1 MSFRLDQLLKAST
14 VRVSTAGKAYEGMG
28 FFFAPGLALTSA
40 HVVAQA
46 EGEMVQVFLA
56 GEQHAVPAEVKYRFP
71 EDVGL
76 VILQVQ
82 TTEVVPC
89 AYLDAD
95 IKPGDQGYTFGCTG
109 TSRKVHRVMVECEG
123 MMGSAIGISHLAG
136 RSKHLQLNGSP
147 ILNQRTGKI
156 CGIVHTPRKQDGY
169 RGEAVPMGII
179 FSEFPALS
187 ILQKEY
193 HCQDNRWTTLL
204 HPDLEALNADWTYYN
219 RGWIRREQS
228 IRALLFLLRTASQW
242 SIIGARMRH
251 VFPWRS
257 MIALIKATF
266 RGTLGTEI
274 QRQYH
279 QITRQLTSTIDPHSV
294 SQARALHRLDAQSW
308 VVSSLMELL
317 ITPEQD
323 YASSSRLLWMLEILQ
338 EQRVYV
344 QTLKRMPGNFYP
356 QLEEFKRRWK
366 LLEHDDKYIDT
377 SRVLSGLINR
387 NTDTNFSLWYTIK
400 FFLKDFVQDL
410 AQNSKLSAHGLERLF
425 NMLVVNLRHAV
436 PAPTASVED
445 LLRDLEEEVRLNP
458 DLKVLQKVQILMTSV
473 SGEVVQGGP
482 YRALKGSGTY
492 HFSPKCKL
500 YPERA
505 QAEEMARIICYDT
518 EAQARQQHKPCKNC
532 LTAEKML
539 DRRLSDWHDSDPT
552 IGGEVAT
559 PMVSDRQSV
568 IVPQAT
574 QTTVPQPEAV
584 SNLITPDFR
593 PHQPLLQLPVTDR
606 ATAAAPAA
614 DAPMPEFIDRA
625 RQPIVLPPLP
635 AVPPRV
641 VAVKPEV
648 AAVEPEV
655 TAVEPEVIAAVEPAV
670 VATPEVVAEAPIAIT
685 TADVSVP
692 VEAEHHDDTE
702 AVSAQVEVELAAA
715 IAEVAKEI
723 AAERDQPA
731 TVAAQTT
738 QAIDPPPIAEIVAAA
753 DLHALN
759 TDMASEEEEEVFEM
773 AAFFVPDGNQ
783 PAIAMTETAVAE
795 ITKVA
800 PRTTTKAAAKA
811 AAKVTEVAVVAPK
824 VEAKAEPQVEAKVEA
839 KIEPKVATKVEAK
852 VEAKVE
858 VKTEPKVE
866 TKVEPKVATKVE
878 AKVEPKV
885 EATVEP
891 KVATKV
897 ATKVEAKVEVKTEPK
912 VEAAVAPKAEPP
924 VETTVTTK
932 VTKTKT
938 VKAPAAPIGTAEV
951 APIAP
956 ETIATPPETVT
967 AKPASKAKA
976 PKQTKTLKDFVAAI
990 SSANRIET
998 KATAK
1003 ANPVDATPV
1012 AAPTSRPAATTPGKV
1027 AAKAAP
1033 QASKSVKVP
1042 TAAVQPEAVTPEVVA
1057 PTVTTPEVTPSTSTK
1072 AKAKG
1077 DKVTRLADWAP
1088 TEAPIDAVERSE
1100 NESGVVQITDA
1111 KSVRNK
1117 RSKAAAKTTTTD

>member
-40 HVVAQA
+40 HVVQQA
-46 EGEMVQVFLA
+46 EGELVQVFLP

-71 EDVGL
+71 EEVGL

-82 TTEVVPC
+82 TTESVPC

-109 TSRKVHRVMVECEG
+109 TSRKVHRVMLECEG

-147 ILNQRTGKI
+147 ILNQRTGKV
-156 CGIVHTPRKQDGY
+156 CGIVHTPTKNSGY
-169 RGEAVPMGII
+169 RGEAVPMGVI

-204 HPDLEALNADWTYYN
+204 HPDLEALNADWSYYN
-219 RGWIRREQS
+219 KGWIRREQS
-228 IRALLFLLRTASQW
+228 IRAMLFLLRTASQW
-242 SIIGARMRH
+242 ALIGARMRH

-257 MIALIKATF
+257 IISLIKATF

-279 QITRQLTSTIDPHSV
+279 QITRQLTSTIDPHST

-308 VVSSLMELL
+308 VVSSLMEML

-425 NMLVVNLRHAV
+425 NVLVVNLRHAV

-473 SGEVVQGGP
+473 SGEVVQGGN

-492 HFSPKCKL
+492 HFSAKCKL

-518 EAQARQQHKPCKNC
+518 EAEARQQHKPCKNC
-532 LTAEKML
+532 LTAEKLL
-539 DRRLSDWHDSDPT
+539 DRRLSDWHDNDPT
-552 IGGEVAT
+552 TPDLNAPAVAPVT
-559 PMVSDRQSV
+559 
-568 IVPQAT
+568 
-574 QTTVPQPEAV
+574 V

-593 PHQPLLQLPVTDR
+593 PNATTLHLPITDR
-606 ATAAAPAA
+606 VTSTAPAA
-614 DAPMPEFIDRA
+614 DAPMPETSGDLSLDRSMA
-625 RQPIVLPPLP
+625 PIVLEPLGDRITVELP
-635 AVPPRV
+635 VFDRSA
-641 VAVKPEV
+641 PEV
-648 AAVEPEV
+648 AAATVEPTVEPIAV
-655 TAVEPEVIAAVEPAV
+655 AVEPVVEPIAVEPIAVEPIAVEAAV
-670 VATPEVVAEAPIAIT
+670 VEPTTVAVEPTAVIEPVSQT
-685 TADVSVP
+685 MVTADLP
-692 VEAEHHDDTE
+692 AKAEAEHHDDLE

-715 IAEVAKEI
+715 IAEVAQEVAAEQAAPGQVAVQPQSVKQTKAPKAPKTAKASKRAATPEVIEAPAALERPEAI
-723 AAERDQPA
+723 AAIAA
-731 TVAAQTT
+731 TE
-738 QAIDPPPIAEIVAAA
+738 PPVVISE

-759 TDMASEEEEEVFEM
+759 TDVSSDEDEDEVFEM
-773 AAFFVPDGNQ
+773 AAFFIPDGDQ
-783 PAIAMTETAVAE
+783 PAIALTETPVAE
-795 ITKVA
+795 TIAPEKSVA
-800 PRTTTKAAAKA
+800 
-811 AAKVTEVAVVAPK
+811 
-824 VEAKAEPQVEAKVEA
+824 
-839 KIEPKVATKVEAK
+839 AT
-852 VEAKVE
+852 
-858 VKTEPKVE
+858 
-866 TKVEPKVATKVE
+866 
-878 AKVEPKV
+878 
-885 EATVEP
+885 
-891 KVATKV
+891 
-897 ATKVEAKVEVKTEPK
+897 
-912 VEAAVAPKAEPP
+912 
-924 VETTVTTK
+924 
-932 VTKTKT
+932 
-938 VKAPAAPIGTAEV
+938 
-951 APIAP
+951 IAP
-956 ETIATPPETVT
+956 ETIDNPPEAVAAPPSTPSQ
-967 AKPASKAKA
+967 AKTTPRKSTRA

-990 SSANRIET
+990 SSANRIDT
-998 KATAK
+998 KANAAK
-1003 ANPVDATPV
+1003 ASQ
-1012 AAPTSRPAATTPGKV
+1012 PTSQPTVSPSKV

-1033 QASKSVKVP
+1033 QSSKSVKVSP
-1042 TAAVQPEAVTPEVVA
+1042 AQPVADHQPETS
-1057 PTVTTPEVTPSTSTK
+1057 TTTTK
-1072 AKAKG
+1072 AKAAAKSIAAPPETALPPVVGDTPAVTPTQSKAKG
-1077 DKVTRLADWAP
+1077 GKVTRLSDWVPHETAMVKDRPEVIAP
-1088 TEAPIDAVERSE
+1088 EQPPANDP
-1100 NESGVVQITDA
+1100 GVVSITDA
-1111 KSVRNK
+1111 KSARTK
-1117 RSKAAAKTTTTD
+1117 RQKAKSTTPAD

>member
-28 FFFAPGLALTSA
+28 FFFAPGLALTSG
-40 HVVAQA
+40 HVVSQA

-71 EDVGL
+71 EEVGL

-82 TTEVVPC
+82 TTEAVPC

-257 MIALIKATF
+257 MISLIKATF

-279 QITRQLTSTIDPHSV
+279 QITRQLTSTIDPHST

-473 SGEVVQGGP
+473 SGEVVQGGA

-492 HFSPKCKL
+492 HFSAKCKL

-518 EAQARQQHKPCKNC
+518 EAEARKQHKPCKNC

-552 IGGEVAT
+552 NGGEVAT
-559 PMVSDRQSV
+559 PIVPHITAPQPA
-568 IVPQAT
+568 VPQADAVT
-574 QTTVPQPEAV
+574 V

-593 PHQPLLQLPVTDR
+593 PHEPLLRLPVTDR

-614 DAPMPEFIDRA
+614 DAPMPELVIDRA
-625 RQPIVLPPLP
+625 HEPIVLPSL
-635 AVPPRV
+635 AM
-641 VAVKPEV
+641 ATPE
-648 AAVEPEV
+648 
-655 TAVEPEVIAAVEPAV
+655 V
-670 VATPEVVAEAPIAIT
+670 VATPEVAVTPETPIVMT
-685 TADVSVP
+685 SNDVSVP
-692 VEAEHHDDTE
+692 VEVEHHDDTE
-702 AVSAQVEVELAAA
+702 TVSAQVEVELAAA
-715 IAEVAKEI
+715 IAEVAQEI
-723 AAERDQPA
+723 AAERDQA
-731 TVAAQTT
+731 ETVAAQMP
-738 QAIDPPPIAEIVAAA
+738 QSFVPEAIAT

-759 TDMASEEEEEVFEM
+759 TDMESEEEEEVFEM
-773 AAFFVPDGNQ
+773 AAFFVPDGDQ
-783 PAIAMTETAVAE
+783 PAIAMTETPVAAVAVVE
-795 ITKVA
+795 LKVE
-800 PRTTTKAAAKA
+800 PKVTAKA
-811 AAKVTEVAVVAPK
+811 TEVAVV
-824 VEAKAEPQVEAKVEA
+824 
-839 KIEPKVATKVEAK
+839 EPKVAAKATKVTAK
-852 VEAKVE
+852 VTKVAA
-858 VKTEPKVE
+858 VEPKVAATVE
-866 TKVEPKVATKVE
+866 TKVETRVEPQVATVVEPKVIATVAAKVAT
-878 AKVEPKV
+878 KVEPKV
-885 EATVEP
+885 EALVEPTVEP
-891 KVATKV
+891 KVAKPK
-897 ATKVEAKVEVKTEPK
+897 AVKTK
-912 VEAAVAPKAEPP
+912 AAAP
-924 VETTVTTK
+924 TVTTPVVERPVVETMAK
-932 VTKTKT
+932 N
-938 VKAPAAPIGTAEV
+938 
-951 APIAP
+951 AP
-956 ETIATPPETVT
+956 EAIATAPETVT
-967 AKPASKAKA
+967 AKPATSAKAKA
-976 PKQTKTLKDFVAAI
+976 KATSQSTARVPKQTKTLKDFVAAI
-990 SSANRIET
+990 SSANKIQT
-998 KATAK
+998 K
-1003 ANPVDATPV
+1003 ATPV
-1012 AAPTSRPAATTPGKV
+1012 AQVAIGDATPNPANLNKV

-1033 QASKSVKVP
+1033 QASKSVKV
-1042 TAAVQPEAVTPEVVA
+1042 VTPEVV
-1057 PTVTTPEVTPSTSTK
+1057 TPEVVTPEVVSTQS
-1072 AKAKG
+1072 KAKG
-1077 DKVTRLADWAP
+1077 DKITRLADWAP
-1088 TEAPIDAVERSE
+1088 TEAPIEAVERSE
-1100 NESGVVQITDA
+1100 SSESGVVQITDA
-1111 KSVRNK
+1111 KSARNK
-1117 RSKAAAKTTTTD
+1117 RRKAAAKTTTPD

>member
-28 FFFAPGLALTSA
+28 FFFAPGLALTSS
-40 HVVAQA
+40 HVVPQA

-71 EDVGL
+71 EEVGL

-82 TTEVVPC
+82 TTEAVPC

-156 CGIVHTPRKQDGY
+156 CGIVHTPNRRDGY

-473 SGEVVQGGP
+473 SGEVVQGGA

-492 HFSPKCKL
+492 HFSAKCKL

-518 EAQARQQHKPCKNC
+518 ETEARQQHKPCKNC

-552 IGGEVAT
+552 SGEVAT
-559 PMVSDRQSV
+559 P
-568 IVPQAT
+568 IVPQAA
-574 QTTVPQPEAV
+574 VPQPDAV
-584 SNLITPDFR
+584 TVTNLITPDFR
-593 PHQPLLQLPVTDR
+593 PHEPLLQLPVTDW
-606 ATAAAPAA
+606 ATTAAPAA
-614 DAPMPEFIDRA
+614 DAPMPELVIDRA
-625 RQPIVLPPLP
+625 HEPIVLPPL
-635 AVPPRV
+635 AQTR
-641 VAVKPEV
+641 PEAPISMTRNDV
-648 AAVEPEV
+648 SAPVAVEP
-655 TAVEPEVIAAVEPAV
+655 
-670 VATPEVVAEAPIAIT
+670 
-685 TADVSVP
+685 
-692 VEAEHHDDTE
+692 HDDTE
-702 AVSAQVEVELAAA
+702 TVSAQVEVELAAA
-715 IAEVAKEI
+715 IAEVAQEI
-723 AAERDQPA
+723 AAERDQAA

-738 QAIDPPPIAEIVAAA
+738 ESIAAEPIAA

-759 TDMASEEEEEVFEM
+759 TDMESEEEEVFEM
-773 AAFFVPDGNQ
+773 AAFFVPDGDQ
-783 PAIAMTETAVAE
+783 PAIAMTETLVAVVE
-795 ITKVA
+795 PKVA
-800 PRTTTKAAAKA
+800 AIVEMKVAAKA
-811 AAKVTEVAVVAPK
+811 TKVAAKVTKVAAV
-824 VEAKAEPQVEAKVEA
+824 
-839 KIEPKVATKVEAK
+839 EPKVAAVVEMKVETR
-852 VEAKVE
+852 VEPQVTTVVE
-858 VKTEPKVE
+858 PQVVATVKPEVEPQVKPEVVATVEPKVE
-866 TKVEPKVATKVE
+866 TL
-878 AKVEPKV
+878 V

-891 KVATKV
+891 KV
-897 ATKVEAKVEVKTEPK
+897 EAKVAKTKAVKSKT
-912 VEAAVAPKAEPP
+912 ASAMPP
-924 VETTVTTK
+924 VVEPTVNN
-932 VTKTKT
+932 
-938 VKAPAAPIGTAEV
+938 
-951 APIAP
+951 AP
-956 ETIATPPETVT
+956 EAIATTPETVT
-967 AKPASKAKA
+967 AKPAASKAKATTQTRA

-998 KATAK
+998 KATPIAK
-1003 ANPVDATPV
+1003 VETGNVTP
-1012 AAPTSRPAATTPGKV
+1012 AAPASQPAAATASKV

-1033 QASKSVKVP
+1033 QASKSVKVK
-1042 TAAVQPEAVTPEVVA
+1042 AVVTPEVVA
-1057 PTVTTPEVTPSTSTK
+1057 APAAVTPEATTPVSTK
-1072 AKAKG
+1072 SKAKG
-1077 DKVTRLADWAP
+1077 EKVTRLADWAP
-1088 TEAPIDAVERSE
+1088 TEAPIEATERSE
-1100 NESGVVQITDA
+1100 NSESGVVQITDA
-1111 KSVRNK
+1111 KSARNK
-1117 RSKAAAKTTTTD
+1117 RSKAAAKITTPD